1 VLEVRSFEV
10 PFTLEHG
17 QVIGR
22 LMFER
27 LIDSPDLLYGGG
39 MGSNYQSQ
47 GLRLSKHFRMP

>member
-22 LMFER
+22 LVFEN
-27 LIDSPDLLYGGG
+27 LTAEPDVLYGQS
-39 MGSNYQSQ
+39 GSNYQSQ
-47 GLRLSKHFRMP
+47 GLRLSKHFRMG